1 MNKKIVAGALA
12 LTMMFGGAVCPMGAF
27 KDSAVIT
34 ASAADNKISGNF
46 YYQVVHGG
54 KSIQITGLR
63 TTNVSD
69 VVIPSKIEGLPVTE
83 IGPEAFLDNLFIEK
97 VELPEGITLIDEGAF
112 GCCSNLTT
120 INLPK
125 SLKTI
130 GDGNHYS
137 SKYNSYYTGA
147 FAGTNI
153 SKISFPST
161 LEYIGKF
168 AFADCKNLTTVSIPE
183 DTVVADGAFSYAG
196 DGNFF
201 IYCYEASSAETY
213 AIDNGIEY
221 ESKPATIRPGDANY
235 DRKVD
240 VTDIAVIAAHIK
252 GIQPIRGD
260 GYDLADVNKDGKLSV
275 TDISMI
281 ASHIKGIKALK

>member
-1 MNKKIVAGALA
+1 MNKKFIAGALA
-12 LTMMFGGAVCPMGAF
+12 LTMVFGSAVSPIQPF

-54 KSIQITGLR
+54 KSIQISGLR
-63 TTNVSD
+63 STNVSD

-83 IGPEAFLDNLFIEK
+83 IGPKAFKGNKNIKK
-97 VELPEGITLIDEGAF
+97 VKLPEGITLIGESAF
-112 GCCSNLTT
+112 SSCSNLAT

-125 SLKTI
+125 SLKVL
-130 GDGNHYS
+130 
-137 SKYNSYYTGA
+137 SYEA
-147 FAGTNI
+147 FYRTNI
-153 SKISFPST
+153 SKITFPST
-161 LEYIGKF
+161 LESIGGW
-168 AFADCKNLTTVSIPE
+168 AFASCKNLTTVSIPE
-183 DTVVADGAFSYAG
+183 DTVVYSYAFEGAG

-213 AIDNGIEY
+213 AINNNIEY
-221 ESKPATIRPGDANY
+221 ESKPATLKLGDANY

-240 VTDIAVIAAHIK
+240 VTDIAVIAAHIQ
-252 GIQPIRGD
+252 GIQAIRGD
-260 GYDLADVNKDGKLSV
+260 GYKLADVNKDKKLTV
-275 TDISMI
+275 TDIAMI

>member
-34 ASAADNKISGNF
+34 ASAADNQISGNF

-54 KSIQITGLR
+54 KSIQIRGLR
-63 TTNVSD
+63 DGNVSE
-69 VVIPSKIEGLPVTE
+69 VVIPSKIDGLPVTE
-83 IGPEAFLDNLFIEK
+83 IGPYAFYDNDNINK
-97 VELPEGITLIDEGAF
+97 VKLPEGITLIDQGAF
-112 GCCSNLTT
+112 ALCTNLVS

-125 SLKTI
+125 SLKVI
-130 GDGNHYS
+130 GGVEW
-137 SKYNSYYTGA
+137 GA
-147 FAGTNI
+147 FEYTNL
-153 SKISFPST
+153 SKITFPSA
-161 LEYIGKF
+161 LEKIGFK
-168 AFADCKNLTTVSIPE
+168 AFAYCKNLTTVSIPE
-183 DTVVADGAFSYAG
+183 DTFVDYHVFDGTG
-196 DGNFF
+196 EGNFF
-201 IYCYEASSAETY
+201 IYCYEGSSAETY
-213 AIDNGIEY
+213 AISNNIEY
-221 ESKPATIRPGDANY
+221 ESKPATLKNGDANC